1 MVDKTW
7 RYISNYAMEF
17 KIKNILKITGFIISF
32 IVAAGC
38 TEKNMDLTNSTKI
51 EIESEV
57 HDAFNGLVEA
67 SKSFDSDRYLEY
79 FDKEKFSGLNADG
92 TVWHSMKDF
101 EALIRHGFSMVEKSE
116 SLEFYNVKITVINQT
131 TAILVNEYKDSVQLK
146 NGELFQQAGGGI
158 QVWSKSNGTWKLVSV
173 SASDIPQITEN

>member
-1 MVDKTW
+1 
-7 RYISNYAMEF
+7 MEF
-17 KIKNILKITGFIISF
+17 NINIFKITAFIILL
-32 IVAAGC
+32 IIATGC
-38 TEKNMDLTNSTKI
+38 TEEYMDLTDNTKI

-57 HDAFNGLVEA
+57 HDAFKGLVEA
-67 SKSFDSDRYLEY
+67 SKSFDADRYLEY

-101 EALIRHGFSMVEKSE
+101 EALIRSGFSMVEKSE

-131 TAILVNEYKDSVQLK
+131 TAILVDEYKDSVLLK
-146 NGELFQQAGGGI
+146 NGELVQQAGGGT

-173 SASDIPQITEN
+173 SASDKPQITGN